1 MKNFIKD
8 IDTFYN
14 EELLRNKIPKDN
26 KKFTVFLSLNFKYG
40 KNNNKNFIVR
50 KNDFTKYLFVK
61 NDVRVYFS
69 DADIL
74 NMLLQI
80 DDRNIMDDLL
90 LGLKNLFNGKGEEY
104 IIFVN
109 DVEYKGLGIPYIG
122 CTQIFSNPQDIEIE
136 FDDLFVLINLILA
149 KDIASTPLWNIQFV
163 KRTIGKYLILLKWYY
178 YKDKAAG
185 EYLHRKGYFEK
196 NTIYENFNT
205 NEKREANNLI
215 FNDIKEFEKLSVL

>member
-1 MKNFIKD
+1 MGYENKVYLWKKLIQNLLLEIKDKKMKNFIKD

-40 KNNNKNFIVR
+40 KNNNKNFILR

-61 NDVRVYFS
+61 NDVIVYFS

-109 DVEYKGLGIPYIG
+109 DVEYKGLGIPYLDVHKFLVIHK
-122 CTQIFSNPQDIEIE
+122 I
-136 FDDLFVLINLILA
+136 
-149 KDIASTPLWNIQFV
+149 
-163 KRTIGKYLILLKWYY
+163 
-178 YKDKAAG
+178 
-185 EYLHRKGYFEK
+185 
-196 NTIYENFNT
+196 
-205 NEKREANNLI
+205 
-215 FNDIKEFEKLSVL
+215 